1 MAAGEE
7 AVSVLSRNT
16 VKDVGRDGEGEEEE
30 EEYTPFPPFHRVQ
43 LVLLPAAL
51 GVLAVPT
58 MREVSEPPGT
68 KTQGSAISSPLSPV
82 FSVRVG
88 SAGGV

>member
-16 VKDVGRDGEGEEEE
+16 VKEVGRDGDRGEE
-30 EEYTPFPPFHRVQ
+30 EEYTPFPPFQRVQ
-43 LVLLPAAL
+43 LVLLAAAL
-51 GVLAVPT
+51 AGVAAVPT

-68 KTQGSAISSPLSPV
+68 KTQGSAMSSPLSPV

-88 SAGGV
+88 SAGGA